1 MLLTKFQGH
10 PRIPRV
16 QDSLQKWW
24 SEWLCTGHR
33 HALVV
38 YTGNSWDGFFTDGFP
53 TCQWPFENQW
63 LGHFFISEKRSD
75 VFDCNISPMECFF
88 LFRVRSFSIRNLPW
102 KSCGKWPYRFRR
114 GVARKDDASFHP
126 FSSKNHYFKKCRLE
140 SRLSATNKFDTRIC
154 QASSWNWPH
163 VCVPSTVKGTPWKI
177 QRWNLK
183 IRMSMNEWK
192 YDDRRIYP
200 PSLYIQ
206 FSGVPQRWILMA
218 LFVHG
223 PCGRIWIW
231 FARPLVLADRRGRNV

>member
-33 HALVV
+33 HPLVV

-63 LGHFFISEKRSD
+63 LGHFSMSERSD
-75 VFDCNISPMECFF
+75 VFDCNISPMECFCGSGWGAP
-88 LFRVRSFSIRNLPW
+88 LF
-102 KSCGKWPYRFRR
+102 
-114 GVARKDDASFHP
+114 
-126 FSSKNHYFKKCRLE
+126 E
-140 SRLSATNKFDTRIC
+140 RIDPAYVS
-154 QASSWNWPH
+154 Q
-163 VCVPSTVKGTPWKI
+163 VKGTPWKI

-183 IRMSMNEWK
+183 IRMSMNEWN

-200 PSLYIQ
+200 LSLYFQ

-231 FARPLVLADRRGRNV
+231 LARPLVLADRRGRNV